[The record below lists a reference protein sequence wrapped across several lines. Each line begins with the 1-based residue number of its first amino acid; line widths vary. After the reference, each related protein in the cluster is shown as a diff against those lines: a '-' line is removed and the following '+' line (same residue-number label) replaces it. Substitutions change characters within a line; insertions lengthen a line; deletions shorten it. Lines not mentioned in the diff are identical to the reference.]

1 MRTMIERLKMEVFN
15 LCEIVFIIMSPTFT
29 GIGRNDPSS
38 ESARVGSSSKKNNQ
52 VFQVTKHFTTTAAI
66 LRCIRLLLS
75 PSSHLL
81 LELMCVSLW
90 YIKSTKNPLLRVVIS
105 YRFTL
110 GNPFLSRQHHQSPP
124 LTRLFCSFGYDREV
138 EYVYGGS
145 KGLEEESLS
154 LQFTFS
160 VTKKLNFLDC
170 IGNPRR
176 GFLIKKL
183 QWILLSILNAES
195 KRVIYWWRKEYMM
208 LCRRNISRH

>member
-38 ESARVGSSSKKNNQ
+38 ESARVGSSSKKDRT
-52 VFQVTKHFTTTAAI
+52 TK
-66 LRCIRLLLS
+66 
-75 PSSHLL
+75 SS
-81 LELMCVSLW
+81 
-90 YIKSTKNPLLRVVIS
+90 N
-105 YRFTL
+105 
-110 GNPFLSRQHHQSPP
+110 RQHHQSPP

>member
-38 ESARVGSSSKKNNQ
+38 ESARVGSSSKKDRTTKSSKFRGRITITPIH
-52 VFQVTKHFTTTAAI
+52 FQ
-66 LRCIRLLLS
+66 R
-75 PSSHLL
+75 
-81 LELMCVSLW
+81 
-90 YIKSTKNPLLRVVIS
+90 Y
-105 YRFTL
+105 
-110 GNPFLSRQHHQSPP
+110 
-124 LTRLFCSFGYDREV
+124 
-138 EYVYGGS
+138 
-145 KGLEEESLS
+145 
-154 LQFTFS
+154 
-160 VTKKLNFLDC
+160 KKT
-170 IGNPRR
+170 GNPRR